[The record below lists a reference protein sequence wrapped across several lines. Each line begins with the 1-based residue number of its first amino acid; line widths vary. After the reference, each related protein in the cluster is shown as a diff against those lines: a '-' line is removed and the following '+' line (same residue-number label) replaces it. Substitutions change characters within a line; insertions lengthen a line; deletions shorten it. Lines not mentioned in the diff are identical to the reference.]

1 MLLYVCIRHIIN
13 MHAIHT
19 TEKCKLYTNAE
30 EDDQRAMKE
39 AGLKALESAT
49 TSSSSTTTG
58 VGSVGGGDNKRQ
70 KTATAGG
77 VTANAATGVPTV
89 DINKLLGPPVP
100 ARPVPTAAALLA
112 EAHAIN
118 ARIHQMVAGRL
129 PHLNANNLYN
139 HPYAPV
145 YPPVLQVP
153 PLQGAVMR
161 PQARYIA
168 PPPLPVPAAAAAI
181 PIRGGF
187 VGQNNPAQPM
197 PTLAPADARRR
208 GGGAV
213 HFADLP
219 LPPPPLMRTA
229 IVTGTTVPL
238 AVAMT
243 PEQRQPWTPGD
254 DEVQIIDPPPNNT
267 GRNYDPGNIGRKRK
281 QD

>member
-1 MLLYVCIRHIIN
+1 
-13 MHAIHT
+13 
-19 TEKCKLYTNAE
+19 
-30 EDDQRAMKE
+30 MKE

-49 TSSSSTTTG
+49 SSTTGTG
-58 VGSVGGGDNKRQ
+58 SGENGDYKKQ

-77 VTANAATGVPTV
+77 VGGTATTASVPTV

-139 HPYAPV
+139 HTYAPAA
-145 YPPVLQVP
+145 PN
-153 PLQGAVMR
+153 LQGDVMR

-168 PPPLPVPAAAAAI
+168 PIPPPAAAAAI

-187 VGQNNPAQPM
+187 VGPNNLAQPRQNPADYIGNP
-197 PTLAPADARRR
+197 PVYIPPVVIPVGARRR

-213 HFADLP
+213 HFAADVPMLA
-219 LPPPPLMRTA
+219 PPPTRGTIVPGRTISVA
-229 IVTGTTVPL
+229 VPVVPL
-238 AVAMT
+238 V
-243 PEQRQPWTPGD
+243 QRQPWTPGD
-254 DEVQIIDPPPNNT
+254 DEVQIIDPPPNNA
-267 GRNYDPGNIGRKRK
+267 GHNYDPGNIGRKRK

>member
-1 MLLYVCIRHIIN
+1 
-13 MHAIHT
+13 
-19 TEKCKLYTNAE
+19 
-30 EDDQRAMKE
+30 MKE

-49 TSSSSTTTG
+49 TSITTSTTTTTGAG
-58 VGSVGGGDNKRQ
+58 VGGSGEGGDNKRQ
-70 KTATAGG
+70 KTATVGG
-77 VTANAATGVPTV
+77 TAVVGVPTV

-118 ARIHQMVAGRL
+118 ARIHGMVAGRL

-153 PLQGAVMR
+153 HLQGAVMR

-168 PPPLPVPAAAAAI
+168 PPPLPVPAAI

-187 VGQNNPAQPM
+187 VGQNNPAQTM
-197 PTLAPADARRR
+197 PTLAPAGARRR

-238 AVAMT
+238 AVPVVPAQ
-243 PEQRQPWTPGD
+243 PLPVPVPHAIPPVQRQTWTPGD

-267 GRNYDPGNIGRKRK
+267 GHNYDPGNIGRKRK